1 MMKKLTRLGLIVT
14 VLAMAL
20 VLPVY
25 AVKPDHKVTGSGWFT
40 SGFAATA
47 GDKCHFAFHA
57 KHIPGEDWTG
67 RGLLKDM
74 DRGVRVLLKIDQ
86 GYFIDSD
93 HLILNGDSKVYVNNI
108 LHAEWDFSL
117 QVSTD
122 QAYYLGFP
130 FMPTHPT
137 LGGVIGWSQVTPN
150 NLDQGKITFK

>member
-57 KHIPGEDWTG
+57 KHVPGEDWTG

-74 DRGVRVLLKIDQ
+74 DSGVRVLLKIDH

-130 FMPTHPT
+130 FMPAHPT
-137 LGGVIGWSQVTPN
+137 PGGVIGWSQVTPN